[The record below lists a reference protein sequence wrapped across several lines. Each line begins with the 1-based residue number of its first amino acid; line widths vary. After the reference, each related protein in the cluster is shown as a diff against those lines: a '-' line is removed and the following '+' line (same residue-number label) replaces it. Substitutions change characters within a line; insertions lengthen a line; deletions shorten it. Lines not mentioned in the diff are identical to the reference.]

1 MTEVIHLSRQRKKS
15 SERELRMSGVILDLN
30 SLPDEGRP
38 TVVYEYSGLLSKDG
52 ILVSPVAVIHLPIS
66 LPSNLNFSD
75 FKPAAYY
82 PLDNLPSFDLHPQN
96 PSPNASIPDRRHE
109 WLKFTSFLHARDK
122 VIPIIVGEWEL
133 LIKPPKV
140 RPTEKSPLRVC
151 YRKLQKFRA
160 PACEISPTPSPTVAP
175 ACEISPTPSPTV
187 APAPQPVSG
196 SVHSIPAADVGRSSA
211 EVLDPPENLRDNS
224 KERRSLGQ
232 MHPSYLQTL
241 AQLHASWQFGGLA
254 ELVDNARDAQA
265 TRLNIS
271 ITTVKMK
278 GKSDL
283 MPLLR
288 IEDNGRGMNHE
299 EIVRMLQFGH
309 KMANHKDHNHIGYFG
324 VGFKS
329 GSMRLGRD
337 VIILTQSKDSRSI
350 GFLSTSY
357 NADKEILE
365 VPIVTYRKVH
375 GIMEMDLSVQT
386 EEQGQA
392 CLQAVKTF
400 SPFNEFEIGSFFD
413 KIGEGKGNGTYI
425 LIYNLD
431 RWGKEYALQWDDED
445 PTKYHTRRDRD
456 ITIRSKRVRARPS
469 QTSKEIPLDYSLRS
483 YLEVLFLDPRM
494 IIRIQGSKVKT
505 TRLAQSLNKTYR
517 RKGNV
522 CGKVIELTLGRSSVE
537 YNRGN
542 CGIFLYWH
550 GRLIEAY
557 KRVGGMVHS
566 ADVGRG
572 VIGVIDVTTLMEDDH
587 GTKVLNTKQ
596 SFEDCEEYAILEKW
610 LGDIFNDYWYR
621 YFDNLEVVSETNDGQ
636 AHFEPDR
643 EWVQCDKC
651 RKWRKLPGGVHTSD
665 LPEEWFC
672 YMKPYAK
679 TCSEPEEQAEND
691 IVTVGVNR
699 TNVPTPP
706 VNRTSVPSPPIN
718 RTSVPTLV
726 VESTSNPTTSSRIF
740 PKSEPDVEDDD
751 LSTPIGTLFKR
762 QARRSVV
769 GVAATT
775 QVPAVRAPESP
786 SPKQG
791 NMSPIRKRLRKR
803 K

>member
-1 MTEVIHLSRQRKKS
+1 
-15 SERELRMSGVILDLN
+15 MSGVNLDLN

-38 TVVYEYSGLLSKDG
+38 TDVYEYVGLLSKDG
-52 ILVSPVAVIHLPIS
+52 IMVSPVAVKNLPMR

-82 PLDNLPSFDLHPQN
+82 PLDNLPAFELHPQN
-96 PSPNASIPDRRHE
+96 PSPNASIPDRRQE
-109 WLKFTSFLHARDK
+109 WLKFTSYLHTRDK
-122 VIPIIVGEWEL
+122 VIPIIVDGWEL

-140 RPTEKSPLRVC
+140 PPGEKSPVRVC
-151 YRKLQKFRA
+151 YRRLQNVRA
-160 PACEISPTPSPTVAP
+160 PAHQMPPTPSPR
-175 ACEISPTPSPTV
+175 V
-187 APAPQPVSG
+187 APAPQPVNG
-196 SVHSIPAADVGRSSA
+196 SAHPKPAAEIGRSSA
-211 EVLDPPENLRDNS
+211 EVLDPPGTENLRDKP
-224 KERRSLGQ
+224 KEGRSFGQ

-271 ITTVKMK
+271 ITMVKMK

-288 IEDNGRGMNHE
+288 IEDNGRGMNHD

-309 KMANHKDHNHIGYFG
+309 KMANHKDHDHIGYFG

-386 EEQGQA
+386 EEQGLA

-425 LIYNLD
+425 FIYNLD

-517 RKGNV
+517 RRGNV
-522 CGKVIELTLGRSSVE
+522 CGKLIELTLGRSSVE

-596 SFEDCEEYAILEKW
+596 SFEDCEEYAMLEKW

-672 YMKPYAK
+672 YMKPYSK
-679 TCSEPEEQAEND
+679 TCSEPEEQAEDD
-691 IVTVGVNR
+691 IVTVGVKR
-699 TNVPTPP
+699 TNVPKPP
-706 VNRTSVPSPPIN
+706 INRTSVPSPPIN
-718 RTSVPTLV
+718 RTSLPTLV
-726 VESTSNPTTSSRIF
+726 VESTSVPTPSSQIT
-740 PKSEPDVEDDD
+740 PKSEPDVECDD
-751 LSTPIGTLFKR
+751 LSILIGTVFKR
-762 QARRSVV
+762 QARKSAV
-769 GVAATT
+769 GGTATT
-775 QVPAVRAPESP
+775 QVPVARAPESP
-786 SPKQG
+786 SSPKQG